1 MKFYNCDPSDEE
13 FKRIQDRGQTLS
25 LMLNN
30 LSIDKE
36 KERSELIHKLLGYVG
51 TDVKIYNPF
60 RVDLGK
66 NIEIGDYSLINQ
78 NCTFLDTGPIKIG
91 KRVLIGPDVKI
102 YTAVHD
108 IDYKKRYL
116 CIDGK
121 YQIQTSEQEVVIED
135 IHADMSVFLPGI
147 ALTQEDQQEE
157 CQPAELLGP
166 CETGI
171 EEVAADN
178 FEGDGTRHDRQ
189 TDLGG
194 DGMYG
199 LG

>member
-135 IHADMSVFLPGI
+135 DVWIGGGAIILPGI
-147 ALTQEDQQEE
+147 HIGKGAVIGAGSVVTKDVNENEIVAGN
-157 CQPAELLGP
+157 PAKKIKE
-166 CETGI
+166 I
-171 EEVAADN
+171 EKYD
-178 FEGDGTRHDRQ
+178 
-189 TDLGG
+189 
-194 DGMYG
+194 
-199 LG
+199 